1 MRNKARRIAIKAGVA
16 KRNDGKDIHHKDGN
30 AMNNKRSNL
39 TVKTA
44 SKNRSFPRT
53 RSAAK
58 KYKYSQENKMVGR
71 VQKEINRKKR
81 TESRMAQRTGKSAK
95 DRAIEK
101 LLKNLKKGD
110 MQKLK
115 DFLKHKKKKKQDWR
129 KSIEV

>member
-1 MRNKARRIAIKAGVA
+1 
-16 KRNDGKDIHHKDGN
+16 
-30 AMNNKRSNL
+30 
-39 TVKTA
+39 
-44 SKNRSFPRT
+44 
-53 RSAAK
+53 
-58 KYKYSQENKMVGR
+58 MVGR

-81 TESRMAQRTGKSAK
+81 TESRMAQRTGNSAK

-101 LLKNLKKGD
+101 LLKNLRKGD